1 MHAPCHVQVQIGAQV
16 QPFVEDNRK
25 SYHLRSFFFSLIFIS
40 FEGSQEQICCQ
51 EIISST
57 LLLVKFK
64 FTSLESLFYHIL
76 IHILVLSKRNRT
88 PICSLSNVRYTLCP
102 KKAGLA
108 SQIKYLSEHFH
119 VHYVYQHS
127 LNTCRLECNNS
138 ARHHGNQTCRRSC
151 KSQLYLYK

>member
-1 MHAPCHVQVQIGAQV
+1 MPCPSADWCASVALCRRQQKIVPLTV
-16 QPFVEDNRK
+16 V
-25 SYHLRSFFFSLIFIS
+25 FFSLIFIS
-40 FEGSQEQICCQ
+40 FERSQEQICCQ

-88 PICSLSNVRYTLCP
+88 PICSLCNIRYTLCL

-119 VHYVYQHS
+119 VHYVY
-127 LNTCRLECNNS
+127 TCRLECNNS